1 MKEAISLR
9 LDSDLMD
16 FLRKEA
22 EKDFRSVNNYIEMVL
37 KKHMIE
43 EQEKQKPGE

>member
-1 MKEAISLR
+1 M
-9 LDSDLMD
+9 DSELMD
-16 FLRKEA
+16 FLRKQA

-43 EQEKQKPGE
+43 EQEKENPAE